1 MKIRLVN
8 NEDETEGRSTIE
20 IEFNGV
26 KGSICDDDW
35 DDLDAKVV

>member
-1 MKIRLVN
+1 MKMKLNVVV
-8 NEDETEGRSTIE
+8 TIE

-35 DDLDAKVV
+35 DDLDVKVV